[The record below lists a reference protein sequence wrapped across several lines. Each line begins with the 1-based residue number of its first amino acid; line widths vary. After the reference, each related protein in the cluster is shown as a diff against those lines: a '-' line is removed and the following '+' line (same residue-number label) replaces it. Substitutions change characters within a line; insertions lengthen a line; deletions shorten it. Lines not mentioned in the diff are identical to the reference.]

1 MPETQRTD
9 SPGAVGGDPLAARR
23 TFPGVHADTMQTTVP
38 RSLQAPR
45 AARRFVEAGIC
56 GEHASR
62 ALGAVRLAASEFATQ
77 AALIGNGPLTIGL
90 NCDLTTVTVWVVFPT
105 SVPVFGAPLALADDV
120 AARVIEGISG
130 DWGTE
135 CLRDAE
141 RLWCSI
147 PTAYRNLPAEGRAE
161 VDATAGAPLNRG
173 LAGSPTVYDRVTG
186 LADELTQAP
195 SDAQTESLLI
205 DIARHVRSLPE
216 AERRARLY
224 ELVMWLGLVDPA

>member
-1 MPETQRTD
+1 
-9 SPGAVGGDPLAARR
+9 
-23 TFPGVHADTMQTTVP
+23 
-38 RSLQAPR
+38 
-45 AARRFVEAGIC
+45 
-56 GEHASR
+56 
-62 ALGAVRLAASEFATQ
+62 LAASEFATQ

>member
-38 RSLQAPR
+38 RSLKAPG
-45 AARRFVEAGIC
+45 AARRFVEASIC

-120 AARVIEGISG
+120 AARVIEGISC
-130 DWGTE
+130 DWGAD

-141 RLWCSI
+141 RVWCTI
-147 PTAYRNLPAEGRAE
+147 PTAYKNLPAEGRAE
-161 VDATAGAPLNRG
+161 VDATAGAPLDRG
-173 LAGSPTVYDRVTG
+173 LAASPAVYDQVTV
-186 LADELTQAP
+186 DELTEAP

-205 DIARHVRSLPE
+205 DIAGHLRSLPE
-216 AERRARLY
+216 TERSARMY

>member
-9 SPGAVGGDPLAARR
+9 FYAAVGGDAQTVRR
-23 TFPGVHADTMQTTVP
+23 PFHGVHADTTQTTVP

-62 ALGAVRLAASEFATQ
+62 SLGAVRLAASEFATQ
-77 AALIGNGPLTIGL
+77 AALIGDGPLTIGL
-90 NCDLTTVTVWVVFPT
+90 NCDLTTVTLWVVFPT

-135 CLRDAE
+135 CLRDAQ
-141 RLWCSI
+141 RLWCTM
-147 PTAYRNLPAEGRAE
+147 PTEYTNLPVEGRAHVE
-161 VDATAGAPLNRG
+161 APARDPLTRG
-173 LAGSPTVYDRVTG
+173 LATSPGVYDQAT
-186 LADELTQAP
+186 ELVDALTEAT
-195 SDAQTESLLI
+195 SDAQIQTRLI
-205 DIARHVRSLPE
+205 DIDRHLRSLPE
-216 AERRARLY
+216 PERRARMY
-224 ELVMWLGLVDPA
+224 ELVMWLGLVNPA

>member
-1 MPETQRTD
+1 
-9 SPGAVGGDPLAARR
+9 
-23 TFPGVHADTMQTTVP
+23 MQTTVP

-77 AALIGNGPLTIGL
+77 AALIGDGPLTIGL

-173 LAGSPTVYDRVTG
+173 LAGSPAVYDRVTG

>member
-9 SPGAVGGDPLAARR
+9 GSGAVGGDPLAACR
-23 TFPGVHADTMQTTVP
+23 TFHGVHADTMQTTVP
-38 RSLQAPR
+38 RSLRAPR
-45 AARRFVEAGIC
+45 EARRFVEAGIC

-77 AALIGNGPLTIGL
+77 AALIGDGPLTIGL

-141 RLWCSI
+141 RLWCTI
-147 PTAYRNLPAEGRAE
+147 PSEFKDLPAEGRADVE
-161 VDATAGAPLNRG
+161 APARDRLIRG
-173 LAGSPTVYDRVTG
+173 SAGSLAVHDRVTE
-186 LADELTQAP
+186 LVDELIEAP
-195 SDAQTESLLI
+195 SDAQIETRLMDI
-205 DIARHVRSLPE
+205 DRDLRALPK
-216 AERRARLY
+216 AERRARMY
-224 ELVMWLGLVDPA
+224 ELVMWLGLVDPG